1 MEQLQTI
8 LTALIAQFS
17 ALLPKLLS
25 AIILII
31 IGRIL
36 AKTVSAVLKRI
47 LEAIKIDTMTE
58 QLQEIDLFSKSG
70 MQIKASAIL
79 AQLIYYIIFLIF
91 ATAAADALG
100 LAIVSQQITAIINLI
115 PKIITAGI
123 LFAGGTILANIIKKI
138 LETAFRSLNIPSGKI
153 MAGVVFYFLLISVT
167 ITALEQTGLNT
178 AFLTQNLQILL
189 VGIVIAF
196 AVGFGFSSRD
206 LFKNMLASSYSKKNF
221 VLGQIVKIGEY
232 KGTIISID
240 RAAITILLDQSGHKV
255 VVPQHEIINSKVELF
270 ETPKEF

>member
-8 LTALIAQFS
+8 LAALVAQFS

-25 AIILII
+25 AIILIVL
-31 IGRIL
+31 GRIL
-36 AKTVSAVLKRI
+36 AKTVSMVLKRI
-47 LEAIKIDTMTE
+47 LEAIKIDKMTE
-58 QLQEIDLFSKSG
+58 QLQEVDLFSKSG
-70 MQIKASAIL
+70 VEVKASAIL
-79 AQLIYYIIFLIF
+79 SQLIYYIIFLIF
-91 ATAAADALG
+91 ATAASDALG

-153 MAGVVFYFLLISVT
+153 MAGVVFYFLLITIS

-189 VGIVIAF
+189 IGIVIAF
-196 AVGFGFSSRD
+196 SVGFGFSSRD
-206 LFKNMLASSYSKKNF
+206 LLKNMLASSYSKKHF
-221 VLGQIVKIGEY
+221 SIGQIVKIGDY
-232 KGTIISID
+232 KGVITGID
-240 RAAITILLDQSGHKV
+240 RTSLTILLDQSGHKV
-255 VVPQHEIINSKVELF
+255 IVPQHEIINSKIELF
-270 ETPKEF
+270 EPNKES